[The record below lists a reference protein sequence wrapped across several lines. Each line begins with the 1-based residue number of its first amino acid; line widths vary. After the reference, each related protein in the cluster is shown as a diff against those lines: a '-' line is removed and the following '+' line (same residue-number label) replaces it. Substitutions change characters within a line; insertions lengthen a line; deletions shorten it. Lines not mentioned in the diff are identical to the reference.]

1 MKTILRDALRGLRP
15 VDAKGRERLTEQEQK
30 EVTALAIEGKLSQ
43 SEIGRIYGI
52 SQPTVSEYKRGI
64 K

>member
-1 MKTILRDALRGLRP
+1 MKTVLQDALRGLRP
-15 VDAKGRERLTEQEQK
+15 VDGKGRETLTEQEQK

-43 SEIGRIYGI
+43 SEIGHMYGI
-52 SQPTVSEYKRGI
+52 SQPTVSEYKRGL

>member
-1 MKTILRDALRGLRP
+1 MKTILQDALRGLRP
-15 VDAKGRERLTEQEQK
+15 VDTKGRERLTEQEQK
-30 EVTALAIEGKLSQ
+30 EVTAHAIEGKLSQ

-52 SQPTVSEYKRGI
+52 SQPTVSEYKRGR